1 MKTKNISLR
10 INLDPEK
17 VRLNLVSG
25 RRVIDSAGFSYYRDL
40 EDKLTPLEASY
51 LRRYGYIKMGGGRVY
66 DELLTGLITGLDKL
80 LKRNRMGTHH
90 LKSYRISENIG
101 ENATSYKIVR
111 AFIAGL
117 KVKV

>member
-1 MKTKNISLR
+1 MGLT
-10 INLDPEK
+10 INLDHEK
-17 VRLNLVSG
+17 IILELTRNGRL
-25 RRVIDSAGFSYYRDL
+25 IDSAGFSYYRDL
-40 EDKLTPLEASY
+40 EDK
-51 LRRYGYIKMGGGRVY
+51 
-66 DELLTGLITGLDKL
+66 LITGLDKL

-90 LKSYRISENIG
+90 LKSYKISENAR